1 MRRSYFLLFTVHCLL
16 FAVLLWGCGSLG
28 SDPVTAPPDSTITI
42 NPGTMTATCTD
53 DPEVEGDAC
62 EVATW
67 HTVFF
72 TIYVQNSDGTPLG
85 KVKITISYPWA
96 VPDSFGAVQLYDG
109 DNKVNSPF
117 DAETDDFGVYYLR
130 FDYLLG
136 GGFTYNG
143 DLEVRSGSAYGIATI
158 DVTSN

>member
-16 FAVLLWGCGSLG
+16 FTVMLWGCGSLG

-42 NPGTMTATCTD
+42 NPETMTATCTE

-72 TIYVQNSDGTPLG
+72 TIYVKDSDGTPLG
-85 KVKITISYPWA
+85 NVKITISFPWA
-96 VPDSFGAVQLYDG
+96 VPDSTGVVQLYDG
-109 DNKVNSPF
+109 STPVNSPF
-117 DAETDDFGVYYLR
+117 DAETDDFGVYNLR

-143 DLEVRSGSAYGIATI
+143 DLEVRSGSAYAIATVE
-158 DVTSN
+158 VTSD